1 MNILLA
7 GCNGRMGQT
16 ITRICSERED
26 IRIAAG
32 IDIRN
37 NAANTYPAFSDID
50 MLDKSIGIDV
60 VLDFSHPSGIQKIT
74 DYCRKAKKP
83 LVYATTGL
91 DEDQKAMLAGLSKHV
106 PVFQSANM
114 SLGINLLIRLCR
126 EAARFL
132 GNDYNIEII
141 EKHHNQKVDAPSG
154 TALKIADEINSSLK
168 NSMEYIYDRHEK
180 HEKRSQNE
188 IGIHSVRGGTIIGQH
203 EVMFAGRDE
212 VITISHEATSR
223 DILAQGA
230 LKAAQFIEKLPAG
243 MYSMDDMMENQSA
256 I

>member
-1 MNILLA
+1 
-7 GCNGRMGQT
+7 MGQT
-16 ITRICSERED
+16 ITKICAERED
-26 IRIAAG
+26 IKVAAG
-32 IDIRN
+32 IDIRD
-37 NAANTYPAFSDID
+37 AANTYPAFSDIEK
-50 MLDKSIGIDV
+50 LSERIKIDV

-74 DYCRKAKKP
+74 DYCLKAGKP

-91 DEDQKAMLAGLSKHV
+91 DESQQALLVALSKHV

-114 SLGINLLIRLCR
+114 SLGINLLIRLCK
-126 EAARFL
+126 ETARFL

-168 NSMEYIYDRHEK
+168 NSMEYVYDRHAK
-180 HEKRSQNE
+180 REKRSQNE
-188 IGIHSVRGGTIIGQH
+188 IGIHSIRGGTIIGQH

-212 VITISHEATSR
+212 VITISHEAASR

-243 MYSMDDMMENQSA
+243 MYGMDDMMDNQSA
-256 I
+256 D